1 MENEIREIINRN
13 DGEFYEKYF
22 KNHLD
27 DWNILG
33 ISMDTIGD
41 ATLAVEYF
49 KETGVGQEV
58 GENYLKLYG
67 LLQAIYLQQ
76 DAIKFLFRVIK
87 KCFDE
92 KNELSDWSVYQKE
105 SWNELRSYR
114 NLSVGHPIENKTFK
128 RGRTKRASISQITI
142 SSDGFQLVI
151 WDGVT
156 GSDQFQDIQLK
167 DLIELY
173 LSEAKKILMDIE
185 NFLRNYTF

>member
-1 MENEIREIINRN
+1 MEHEIREIINRN
-13 DGEFYEKYF
+13 GYEFYEEYF

-27 DWNILG
+27 DWNILC

-41 ATLAVEYF
+41 TTLAVEYF
-49 KETGVGQEV
+49 KETGIGQDV

-76 DAIKFLFRVIK
+76 DAIKFLFQVIK

-92 KNELSDWSVYQKE
+92 KNELRDWSVYQKE

-114 NLSVGHPIENKTFK
+114 NLSVGHPIENKTFE

-151 WDGVT
+151 WDAVT

-167 DLIELY
+167 DLIESY
-173 LSEAKKILMDIE
+173 LSEAKEILVDVE
-185 NFLRNYTF
+185 NFLINYVF

>member
-114 NLSVGHPIENKTFK
+114 NLSVGHPIENKTFE